1 MTQHPFDHGFRI
13 TPAQKKQ
20 FERDGFVKLPGFLN
34 ANVVDMLLHRVDVE
48 MGRDAEK
55 TTAHSLFKR
64 VTYDHK
70 GDKGDIFELLERPY
84 FRQALTDLVERD
96 LFFTF
101 ELLFEIEENVSPGL
115 PWHVGV
121 QSFGYQFAREFGC
134 NIWAP
139 LHPVKATGQR
149 GGMAYVPRSVIS
161 GEWVFEQ
168 MEAAVVST
176 LKAKEAAGVKTSLAE
191 YFELRHGI
199 LNSPVML
206 EILENHQVEDDFE
219 PGDVLV
225 FHKMVVHKSIRLE
238 EGELP
243 RRAAHVLRFIDAGSH
258 YDLQRAQNL
267 DYPIRQYRK
276 GLFPYK
282 PIARQHIE
290 LAEAGAVHGDLLAES
305 AYFSDRGRRMLRRK
319 QSSGMG

>member
-1 MTQHPFDHGFRI
+1 MTRHSFDHGFRI

-34 ANVVDMLLHRVDVE
+34 ANVVEMLLHRVDAE

-55 TTAHSLFKR
+55 TTAHSLLKR

-84 FRQALTDLVERD
+84 FRRALTDLVERD

-101 ELLFEIEENVSPGL
+101 ELFEVEKNVSPGQ
-115 PWHVGV
+115 PWQVGV

-139 LHPVKATGQR
+139 LHPVNANGQR
-149 GGMAYVPRSVIS
+149 GGVACVPRPVIS
-161 GEWVFEQ
+161 GEWVFE

-176 LKAKEAAGVKTSLAE
+176 LKAREEAGVKTSLAD

-206 EILENHQVEDDFE
+206 EIMENHQVEDDFE

-238 EGELP
+238 EGELS

-258 YDLQRAQNL
+258 YDLQRAQDL

-276 GLFPYK
+276 ELLPYK

-305 AYFSDRGRRMLRRK
+305 AYFSDRGRRMIRR
-319 QSSGMG
+319 QRPLG

>member
-1 MTQHPFDHGFRI
+1 MTQHSFDHGFRI

-34 ANVVDMLLHRVDVE
+34 ANVVEMLLNRVD
-48 MGRDAEK
+48 A
-55 TTAHSLFKR
+55 
-64 VTYDHK
+64 
-70 GDKGDIFELLERPY
+70 DKGDIFELLERPY
-84 FRQALTDLVERD
+84 FRRALTDLVERD

-101 ELLFEIEENVSPGL
+101 ELLFEVEKNVSPGQ
-115 PWHVGV
+115 PWQVGV

-139 LHPVKATGQR
+139 LHPVNAKGQR
-149 GGMAYVPRSVIS
+149 GGVACVPRPVIS
-161 GEWVFEQ
+161 GEWVFE

-176 LKAKEAAGVKTSLAE
+176 LKAREEAGVKTSLAD

-238 EGELP
+238 EGKLS
-243 RRAAHVLRFIDAGSH
+243 RRAAHVLHFIDAGSH

-276 GLFPYK
+276 ELLPYK

-319 QSSGMG
+319 RSSGMG

>member
-1 MTQHPFDHGFRI
+1 MTQHSFDHGFRI

-34 ANVVDMLLHRVDVE
+34 ANVVEMLLHRVDAE
-48 MGRDAEK
+48 M
-55 TTAHSLFKR
+55 
-64 VTYDHK
+64 
-70 GDKGDIFELLERPY
+70 GDIFELLERPY
-84 FRQALTDLVERD
+84 FRRALTDLVERD

-101 ELLFEIEENVSPGL
+101 ELLFEVDENVSPGQ
-115 PWHVGV
+115 PWQVGV
-121 QSFGYQFAREFGC
+121 ESFGYQFAREFGC

-139 LHPVKATGQR
+139 LHPVNAKGQR
-149 GGMAYVPRSVIS
+149 GGVACVPRPVIS
-161 GEWVFEQ
+161 GEWVFE

-176 LKAKEAAGVKTSLAE
+176 LKAREEAGVKTSLAD

-225 FHKMVVHKSIRLE
+225 FHKMVVHKGIRLE
-238 EGELP
+238 EGELS
-243 RRAAHVLRFIDAGSH
+243 RRAAHVLHFIDAGSH
-258 YDLQRAQNL
+258 YDLQRAQDL
-267 DYPIRQYRK
+267 DDPIRQYRK
-276 GLFPYK
+276 GLLPYK
-282 PIARQHIE
+282 PIE

-319 QSSGMG
+319 RPTQSTC